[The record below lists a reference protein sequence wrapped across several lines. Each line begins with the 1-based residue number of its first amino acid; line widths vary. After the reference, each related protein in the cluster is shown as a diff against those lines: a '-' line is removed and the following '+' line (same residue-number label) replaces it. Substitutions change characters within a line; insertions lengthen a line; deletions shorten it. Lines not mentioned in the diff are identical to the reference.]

1 MSNDIAQFIPLIIVA
16 GAIWLILKYLR
27 NKKGISSKDDGSDK
41 IQKAAF
47 KTGKAVNKSILA
59 NKNLLKIGAGI
70 ILLIVVYQY
79 LSPYHSCKR
88 DMKKKHSGTAY
99 IEKFVEEMKR
109 FERYLE
115 VKFHIKELISTSI

>member
-1 MSNDIAQFIPLIIVA
+1 MNSSGLAQFIPLIVVA

-59 NKNLLKIGAGI
+59 FGSLPR
-70 ILLIVVYQY
+70 ILRVGLDVSMIATACGPIVVVFLVLL
-79 LSPYHSCKR
+79 LSLLVSPKS
-88 DMKKKHSGTAY
+88 
-99 IEKFVEEMKR
+99 IE
-109 FERYLE
+109 L
-115 VKFHIKELISTSI
+115 

>member
-41 IQKAAF
+41 VQKAAF

-99 IEKFVEEMKR
+99 IEKICRGK
-109 FERYLE
+109 
-115 VKFHIKELISTSI
+115 